1 LPRKLAMRRLAPD
14 PSGGWCDRTPR
25 KSSLPRRA
33 DGQAGSSQVDSIASV
48 SAEARPIVFLT
59 DFGFRNEW
67 VGICHAVMSRVSPAS
82 RIVDLSHGVP
92 PLDVRAGALVLADC
106 IPYLASDAVLLAV
119 VDPSVGKDRD
129 VAVETG
135 EGRLLVGPDNGLL
148 SLAWSALG
156 GARVAVEI
164 TSANVIIEPVAPS
177 LHARDVLS
185 PAAAHLAAGM
195 PIEEL
200 GPAVDPGEL
209 AVLSLPEPD
218 VELGKIVAEV
228 LDLNRFGNAELNVR
242 QTHLLAAGLDSM
254 AKLAVESTAGSARAR
269 RVATYADLEPGEYG
283 LMLDPRGWL
292 SVIRGNPENAA
303 AGLGIQSGDPVWIYD
318 ASR

>member
-1 LPRKLAMRRLAPD
+1 
-14 PSGGWCDRTPR
+14 
-25 KSSLPRRA
+25 
-33 DGQAGSSQVDSIASV
+33 V
-48 SAEARPIVFLT
+48 SADARPIVFLT
-59 DFGFRNEW
+59 DFGYRNEW
-67 VGICHAVMSRVSPAS
+67 VGICHAVVSKVSPAS

-106 IPYLASDAVLLAV
+106 LPYLASDAVLLAV

-129 VAVETG
+129 IAVQTG
-135 EGRLLVGPDNGLL
+135 QGRLLVGPDNGLL

-156 GARVAVEI
+156 GADVAVEI
-164 TSANVIIEPVAPS
+164 TSTNVILEPVAPS
-177 LHARDVLS
+177 LHARDVLA
-185 PAAAHLAAGM
+185 PAAAHLATGM

-200 GPAVDPGEL
+200 GSAVDPTGL
-209 AVLSLPEPD
+209 AVLSVPEPD
-218 VELGKIVAEV
+218 VEVGKIVAEV

-242 QTHLLAAGLDSM
+242 QTHLVSARLDSA

-283 LMLDPRGWL
+283 VMLDPRGWL
-292 SVIRGNPENAA
+292 AVIRGNPENAA